1 MEKLLNIDKRFIYVL
16 VAVLV
21 SLPLIKPIGLPF
33 SVTEETRK
41 AFAAVERLQP
51 GDVVVFGFDYD
62 TGGAAEV
69 HPQSE
74 VFFDHCMLKG
84 ARIIACSIS
93 QQGPVFAHKAWSKWV
108 NNGKTY
114 GTDFVNLGFF
124 AGGSAALASFAK
136 DIPGFV
142 AVEYEGKPVSGM
154 PVFQGIS
161 TAEDIDLFIDI
172 ATGSILPYI
181 QYFQG
186 PYNKPLTGGAIGSQI
201 SRYQSYSD
209 AKQIQGYLG
218 SLRGAA
224 EYEQLLGMPGPAT
237 ASMDAQSAAHLLIAV
252 LIVLGNVGE
261 FAVRKRK
268 NASGK
273 GGAK

>member
-1 MEKLLNIDKRFIYVL
+1 LLNIDRRIIYVL
-16 VAVLV
+16 VAFLV
-21 SLPLIKPIGLPF
+21 SLPLLKPVGLPF
-33 SVTEETRK
+33 AVTEETRK
-41 AFAAVERLQP
+41 AFNALERLQP
-51 GDVVVFGFDYD
+51 GNVVVFGFDYD

-74 VFFDHCMLKG
+74 VFFNHCMLKG
-84 ARIIACSIS
+84 ARVIACSIS

-108 NNGKTY
+108 ESGKTY

-124 AGGSAALASFAK
+124 AGGEAALASFAK

-142 AVEYEGKPVSGM
+142 GVDYEGKPVSGM
-154 PVFQGIS
+154 PIFEGVR
-161 TAEDIDLFIDI
+161 TAEDVDLFIDI

-224 EYEQLLGMPGPAT
+224 EYEQLLEMPGQAT

-252 LIVLGNVGE
+252 LIVLGNIGE
-261 FAVRKRK
+261 LAVRKKRK
-268 NASGK
+268 ASGK
-273 GGAK
+273 GGVR

>member
-1 MEKLLNIDKRFIYVL
+1 MEKLLNIDRRFIYVL
-16 VAVLV
+16 LAVLV
-21 SLPLIKPIGLPF
+21 SLPLIRPIGLPF

-41 AFAAVERLQP
+41 AFAAVDNLQP

-74 VFFDHCMLKG
+74 VFFDHAMMKG
-84 ARIIACSIS
+84 ARVIATSIT
-93 QQGPVFAHKAWSKWV
+93 QQGPVFADKAWSKWAER
-108 NNGKTY
+108 GKTY
-114 GTDFVNLGFF
+114 GTDYVNLGFF
-124 AGGSAALASFAK
+124 AGGEAALASFAK

-142 AVEYEGKPVSGM
+142 AVDYSGKPISGM
-154 PVFQGIS
+154 PIFEGVK
-161 TAEDIDLFIDI
+161 TAADVDLFIDI

-224 EYEQLLGMPGPAT
+224 EYEKLLEMPGQAT

-252 LIVLGNVGE
+252 LIVLGNIGE
-261 FAVRKRK
+261 IAVKRSK
-268 NASGK
+268 AASVK
-273 GGAK
+273 GGAR

>member
-1 MEKLLNIDKRFIYVL
+1 MLEKLLNIDRRVIYVL
-16 VAVLV
+16 VAIIVAV
-21 SLPLIKPIGLPF
+21 PLLKPIGLPF
-33 SVTEETRK
+33 AVTGETEK
-41 AFAAVERLQP
+41 AFAAVESLSA

-62 TGGAAEV
+62 AGGAAEV

-74 VFFDHCMLKG
+74 VFFDHLMKKG
-84 ARIIACSIS
+84 VKVIACSIT
-93 QQGPVFAHKAWSKWV
+93 QQGPVFADKAWDKWAAQDKV
-108 NNGKTY
+108 Y

-124 AGGSAALASFAK
+124 AGGESALASFAK

-142 AVEYEGKPVSGM
+142 SVDYNGKAISGM
-154 PVFQGIS
+154 PAFDGIA
-161 TAEDIDLFIDI
+161 TAADVDLFVDI

-186 PYNKPLTGGAIGSQI
+186 PFKKPLTGGAIGSQI

-209 AKQIQGYLG
+209 TKQIQGYLG

-224 EYEQLLGMPGPAT
+224 EYEKLLGVSGKAT

-252 LIVLGNVGE
+252 LIVVGNVAE
-261 FAVRKRK
+261 FVVKK
-268 NASGK
+268 QKASLK
-273 GGAK
+273 GAN